1 MKESH
6 CDMKGD
12 AFLWTSCIANFQ
24 WVLNTMIS
32 WNSNSPDW
40 AQPCT
45 THQPCKSQSIAIL
58 FWTRRISEWQQAVT
72 FLAILSTGTKSGQRM
87 PKRGFICSSKINLK
101 TSNSKKLPSTQ
112 PPAQRGLG
120 RCISKGINSEK
131 CSNLESFATG
141 QASLTWGYTKHDVRK
156 NSPGKEKEIF
166 LHLSG
171 MYKCP
176 AINEVDTVYSA
187 TQKFVIL
194 FLEDVPL
201 PHYYLASKPQIRYS
215 SMPW

>member
-112 PPAQRGLG
+112 PPAQRGTGSLYLEGDLFGKMQQFGEFRHWTSFPYLG
-120 RCISKGINSEK
+120 IY
-131 CSNLESFATG
+131 
-141 QASLTWGYTKHDVRK
+141 QTW
-156 NSPGKEKEIF
+156 
-166 LHLSG
+166 
-171 MYKCP
+171 C
-176 AINEVDTVYSA
+176 A
-187 TQKFVIL
+187 QK
-194 FLEDVPL
+194 
-201 PHYYLASKPQIRYS
+201 
-215 SMPW
+215 